1 MERRVGLRGW
11 QVRPLSVQRS
21 TRFAHTSRFSRL
33 RFVESSGTP
42 GSIHADDPYVRNAVG
57 RTDTVLE
64 LPTTSIR
71 PATATTALA
80 VSRSG
85 TCDRFGREL
94 RWQCDP
100 SRKSLR
106 RQFWNFLRRQFGR
119 QHLRRQFWNFQ
130 RRQFGRQHV
139 EPNVELGRRG
149 SGFGRRDVVGDSSPG
164 ATVSLTTKK
173 SSSLSHSVP
182 LGGREKLEPTAIRFA
197 ASVRCKMYGSA
208 RVGPSLPRGPW

>member
-100 SRKSLR
+100 SRRS
-106 RQFWNFLRRQFGR
+106 
-119 QHLRRQFWNFQ
+119 LRRQFWNFQ